1 MAQIISLER
10 HRRSRQARLA
20 LAQGLAQGQIAS
32 APSALQKLRESE
44 RREASARAGRPA
56 LRRDDRLHDHQASLP
71 VTVVVPTLGRAQL
84 LNQCLAAL
92 VAQQFPPARYEIVI
106 VDDGPSAATRE
117 IVEGWRMRVGIA
129 GPRISYVA
137 NTAAHGPA
145 AARNRGWRAAHGSI
159 IAFTDDDTI
168 PDPQWLLNGMRAF
181 GEDVQAVWGKIV
193 MPLDRTPTDYERD
206 ARGLEGAE
214 FVTANCFCP
223 RYVLEE
229 LGGFD
234 ERFRYAWREDADLY
248 FRLLQ
253 REGRIVHAPGAVV
266 VHPIRPAGW
275 GVSLKQ
281 QKKVLFDALLFKK
294 HPNLYREKIRSHAR
308 WDYYLI
314 VGSLLLGLVA
324 AAKGWQTTAVA
335 CGAIWLLGTLRFCA
349 QRLAGTARTPSH
361 IAEMLVTSALIPPV
375 SVFWRVAGALR
386 FRTALF

>member
-10 HRRSRQARLA
+10 HRRHRLER
-20 LAQGLAQGQIAS
+20 QGQAQLAA

-44 RREASARAGRPA
+44 RRIAPRRSGAST
-56 LRRDDRLHDHQASLP
+56 LRRDESAHDREASLP
-71 VTVVVPTLGRAQL
+71 VSVVVPTCGRPQL
-84 LNQCLAAL
+84 LERCLEAL
-92 VAQQFPPARYEIVI
+92 LAQEFPPARYEIVV
-106 VDDGPSAATRE
+106 VDDGPGASTRAV
-117 IVEGWRMRVGIA
+117 VEAWRNRVGIA

-137 NTAAHGPA
+137 NSGTHGPA
-145 AARNRGWRAAHGSI
+145 AARNRGWRSARGNI
-159 IAFTDDDTI
+159 IAFTDDDTL
-168 PDPQWLLNGMRAF
+168 PDPYWLVSGMRAF
-181 GEDVQAVWGKIV
+181 GDDVQAVWGKIV

-229 LGGFD
+229 LDGFD

-253 REGRIVHAPGAVV
+253 REGRIVHAPAAVV
-266 VHPIRPAGW
+266 VHPIRPGSW

-281 QKKVLFDALLFKK
+281 QKKILFDALLFKK
-294 HPNLYREKIRSHAR
+294 HPDLYREKIRAHAR

-314 VGSLLLGLVA
+314 VSSLMLGLVA
-324 AAKGWQTTAVA
+324 LAEGWNGLAAG
-335 CGAIWLLGTLRFCA
+335 CGGVWLLGTLRFFA
-349 QRLAGTARTPSH
+349 QRLAGTVRTPSH
-361 IAEMLVTSALIPPV
+361 VAEMLVTSALIPPV